1 MKNMRFSE
9 KQNDVNITTL
19 NDGGTD
25 VMILL
30 NEKEVT
36 EKSDYSEEYDTYYE
50 YNGNIFRTYK
60 SITEYD
66 IRSDLDF
73 YLNYDGD
80 NKPTIEMV
88 EYANSIVDNYT
99 AQLIVGGII

>member
-30 NEKEVT
+30 NEKKVT

-60 SITEYD
+60 MITEYD

-80 NKPTIEMV
+80 NKPTIEMI

-99 AQLIVGGII
+99 AQLIEGGII

>member
-36 EKSDYSEEYDTYYE
+36 EKSDYSEEYD
-50 YNGNIFRTYK
+50 
-60 SITEYD
+60 

-80 NKPTIEMV
+80 NKPTVEMI

-99 AQLIVGGII
+99 AQLIEGGII

>member
-36 EKSDYSEEYDTYYE
+36 EKNNYSEEYDTYYE

-60 SITEYD
+60 MIWFRFLS
-66 IRSDLDF
+66 
-73 YLNYDGD
+73 
-80 NKPTIEMV
+80 
-88 EYANSIVDNYT
+88 
-99 AQLIVGGII
+99 